1 MQEEAAAQPRR
12 SAFVS
17 LSALKRDQG
26 ALAPPTEE
34 ARPGSRPVSVVPGL
48 TIKAAGD
55 PRCPRAV
62 GERGALKRR
71 GGRGPWLR
79 TLQGSLGNRGRAPK
93 EKPKQLSPKS

>member
-1 MQEEAAAQPRR
+1 MQEEAAGQPGTICFRFSVR
-12 SAFVS
+12 TGD
-17 LSALKRDQG
+17 RG
-26 ALAPPTEE
+26 ALAPPREE

-48 TIKAAGD
+48 TIKAARD
-55 PRCPRAV
+55 PRSPRAA